1 MQIHVVGIKIKALAK
16 KMDKKV
22 EVFFIF
28 LIIGTISLQIV
39 TADPVEDKQA
49 LLDFLHNVSHTR
61 PLNWSDNLPV
71 CENWTA
77 VVCSK
82 DESRIIELHLPGTGL
97 HGSIPPNTLS
107 RLSALSVL
115 SLRLNSLTGP
125 FPSDF
130 AKLGN
135 LTSLYLQSNNFS
147 GPLPLDFSVW
157 KNLTVLNLSNNAF
170 SGSIPSS
177 ISNLTHL
184 TYLSLANNSLSGE
197 IPDLNVPSLQQLDL
211 ANNNLT
217 GSVPKSLER
226 FPSWAFSGNSISSP
240 ALPPAL
246 PVQPP
251 NSSQPSKHKKF
262 GEPAILGVVIGV
274 CVLGFVV
281 IAFFMIVCCSNKSD
295 GDQNGVTAKPQK
307 KQGFSKKG
315 VSGSQDKDDRLSFF
329 EGSSFAFDLE
339 DLLRASAEILGKGTF
354 GTTYKAALEDANTV
368 VVKRLKEVSVGKKE
382 FEQQMQIVG
391 SISHENVTA
400 LRAYYY
406 SKDEKLVVYDYF
418 EQGSAFA
425 MLHGM

>member
-1 MQIHVVGIKIKALAK
+1 
-16 KMDKKV
+16 MDKKI
-22 EVFFIF
+22 EALFIF
-28 LIIGTISLQIV
+28 LIIGTIFHIV
-39 TADPVEDKQA
+39 NGDPVEDKQA

-61 PLNWSDNLPV
+61 PLNWSENSSV
-71 CENWTA
+71 CGNWTA
-77 VVCSK
+77 VICNK
-82 DESRIIELHLPGTGL
+82 DESRIIELHLPGAGL
-97 HGSIPPNTLS
+97 HGPIPPNTLS
-107 RLSALSVL
+107 RLSSLSVL

-130 AKLGN
+130 VKLGK
-135 LTSLYLQSNNFS
+135 LTSLYLQSNKFS

-197 IPDLNVPSLQQLDL
+197 VPELNVPSLQQLDL

-217 GSVPKSLER
+217 GCVPKSLER
-226 FPSWAFSGNSISSP
+226 FPSSAFSGNNLSSL

-251 NSSQPSKHKKF
+251 SSSQPSKHKKLS
-262 GEPAILGVVIGV
+262 EPALLGIVIGG

-281 IAFFMIVCCSNKSD
+281 IAFFMIICCSKKSD
-295 GDQNGVTAKPQK
+295 GDQNGVVAKALK
-307 KQGFSKKG
+307 KQVSSKKG
-315 VSGSQDKDDRLSFF
+315 VLGSEDKDNRIFFF
-329 EGSSFAFDLE
+329 EGSNFAFDLE
-339 DLLRASAEILGKGTF
+339 DLLRASAEVLGKGTF
-354 GTTYKAALEDANTV
+354 GTTYKAALEDSNTV

-391 SISHENVTA
+391 SISHENVVA

-418 EQGSAFA
+418 EQGSTSA
-425 MLHGM
+425 MLHGMD